1 MLPLETL
8 YDLDMRG
15 ARGRQNSSRGSRS
28 QNRGPERKFRT
39 HDPGILSH
47 QRQKKRDPKLKS
59 NANCNPSKVALQKIV
74 SSFSTFLLVNY
85 DGIENNVFKI
95 REMMFF

>member
-1 MLPLETL
+1 VLPLETL

-15 ARGRQNSSRGSRS
+15 ARGKQNSSRGSRS

-47 QRQKKRDPKLKS
+47 QRQKKR
-59 NANCNPSKVALQKIV
+59 
-74 SSFSTFLLVNY
+74 
-85 DGIENNVFKI
+85 G
-95 REMMFF
+95 